1 MRVAVTRCHLISG
14 EGPPCPVYL
23 SLSPKWAIQS
33 KSGCSFCGKIKRRSI
48 VSFLF
53 SLSVLH
59 RRALRDLLVFFSNE
73 NYLLFSG
80 RGPDWDTELNGQ
92 YGVTVHCLL
101 NELYRK
107 AGLNQEWGLIRYI
120 SGILKKRVEVLAE
133 VWNTNSAGSVSCLE
147 TEIRLPMGGTSA
159 CGACACLLL
168 VFTTY
173 LVQQFSVNVGC
184 FSDLKSYCSIFT
196 FHPYWE
202 LC

>member
-1 MRVAVTRCHLISG
+1 M
-14 EGPPCPVYL
+14 
-23 SLSPKWAIQS
+23 KQ
-33 KSGCSFCGKIKRRSI
+33 CST

-53 SLSVLH
+53 PLSVLH
-59 RRALRDLLVFFSNE
+59 RRALRNLLVLSNE

-133 VWNTNSAGSVSCLE
+133 V
-147 TEIRLPMGGTSA
+147 
-159 CGACACLLL
+159 
-168 VFTTY
+168 
-173 LVQQFSVNVGC
+173 
-184 FSDLKSYCSIFT
+184 
-196 FHPYWE
+196 
-202 LC
+202 

>member
-1 MRVAVTRCHLISG
+1 MGNTCTLGDSFEVMVLWLSVLANMRVAVTKGLLISG

-23 SLSPKWAIQS
+23 NLSPKRAIQS
-33 KSGCSFCGKIKRRSI
+33 KSGCLLCGKMKWCSI

-53 SLSVLH
+53 PLSVLH
-59 RRALRDLLVFFSNE
+59 RRALTNLLVLSNE
-73 NYLLFSG
+73 NYLVFSG

-133 VWNTNSAGSVSCLE
+133 VWNINSAGSVSCLE
-147 TEIRLPMGGTSA
+147 REIRLLM
-159 CGACACLLL
+159 
-168 VFTTY
+168 
-173 LVQQFSVNVGC
+173 
-184 FSDLKSYCSIFT
+184 
-196 FHPYWE
+196 
-202 LC
+202 